1 MSSQAKLPVAS
12 QQRTRAATKGSG
24 PALTCHHALAS
35 GTNLLSSRT
44 AKRVRDLLFAALLTT
59 AALPA
64 ATSTVWELNGY
75 QDFLRGRISGLSL
88 SRDGRLTNGPALAP
102 VYDTDQSEIWA
113 LAPAPDGSLYLG
125 TGHRGRLIKV
135 DASGKGAVVWTASEP
150 EIFALAVDRAGV
162 VYAGTSPNG
171 KVYRIE
177 NGKATEYFSPGE
189 PYIWSLALAPDGALY
204 VGTGQQGK
212 IFRVTNGP
220 DNKARGELYYETG
233 QSHVTALAFDREGRL
248 LAGSEPNGILY
259 RITSTTGGGN
269 TTAGTPAKAFVLY
282 QSHLPEI
289 RSIVTASDGVIY
301 ASALGGSVA
310 RRVNATTSSLTSS
323 TPVVVAPPTSIT
335 VTADAQAAL
344 ATPPKPD
351 APKPATTPPTVSA
364 AASLTEST
372 GVEKSALYRIA
383 PDNTVDTLWT
393 SKDENAYDFTPEAS
407 GTLLV
412 LTDAQGRIYRVD
424 PRAGHG
430 ADAALIVQAN
440 ESDATRLISFAKGT
454 FAAIGSAAR
463 LVRLDPSSKTAGWFE
478 SPVHDSGAVAR
489 WGRITWSSPP
499 PGVPTSGPP
508 TTGIVFRTRTGNSQR
523 PDSTWSDWSA
533 PLSAPAVITSP
544 NARFIQWRAE
554 FSNGSSELASVRL
567 AYLPQNSSPT
577 VRSISVTSASS
588 ASKVAAAA
596 SASSAYAITVTDS
609 GDSSTPAGTQAQT
622 LSRPSGQQM
631 VVTWQADDP
640 DGDKL
645 AYTLYFRGED
655 EREWKLL
662 RANLTDNT
670 YALDSDA
677 LADGRYYFRVTATD
691 RPSNAADQ
699 AREAELVSTPVL
711 IDSTPPVVTAGA
723 ARRGGNAVDIDV
735 DAEDRGS
742 DLRRCEY
749 SLDTQP
755 WLPVEAADGVTD
767 SPREHFLIHIENFP
781 AGEHVV
787 VIRVYDSAGNAG
799 LAKVI
804 VR

>member
-1 MSSQAKLPVAS
+1 VLSRS
-12 QQRTRAATKGSG
+12 
-24 PALTCHHALAS
+24 AL
-35 GTNLLSSRT
+35 LLSSRARSGLT
-44 AKRVRDLLFAALLTT
+44 PSRDLLLIALLFS
-59 AALPA
+59 AAASA

-75 QDFLRGRISGLSL
+75 QDFLRGKIAGLSL
-88 SRDGRLTNGPALAP
+88 TADGRLTNGPALAP

-113 LAPAPDGSLYLG
+113 VATAPDGSIYLG

-135 DASGKGAVVWTASEP
+135 DASGKGSVIWTANEP

-162 VYAGTSPNG
+162 VYAGTSPEG

-177 NGKATEYFSPGE
+177 NGKATEYFAPGQ

-212 IFRVTNGP
+212 IYRVTAGAGNTGH
-220 DNKARGELYYETG
+220 GELYYETG

-259 RITSTTGGGN
+259 RITSNAGGGN
-269 TTAGTPAKAFVLY
+269 TRAKGFVLY

-289 RSIVTASDGVIY
+289 RSIITAPDGVIY

-310 RRVNATTSSLTSS
+310 QRVNAATSTTVSS
-323 TPVVVAPPTSIT
+323 TPMVTAPPTSIT

-351 APKPATTPPTVSA
+351 ASKAATTPPTVAS

-372 GVEKSALYRIA
+372 GVEKSAVYRIA

-393 SKDENAYDFTPEAS
+393 SKDENAYDFAPEAS

-430 ADAALIVQAN
+430 ADAALVVQAN
-440 ESDATRLISFAKGT
+440 ESDATRLISSARGT
-454 FAAIGSAAR
+454 FAAIGSASR
-463 LVRLDPSSKTAGWFE
+463 LVRLDPSSKTAGSFE
-478 SPVHDSGAVAR
+478 SPVHDCGAVAR
-489 WGRITWSSPP
+489 WGRISWISSAQGLVASNSSAQ
-499 PGVPTSGPP
+499 GVIPSNSSAQ
-508 TTGIVFRTRTGNSQR
+508 GIIFRTRTGNSQR

-533 PLSAPAVITSP
+533 PITAPSVIASP
-544 NARFIQWRAE
+544 NARFVQWRAE
-554 FSNGSSELASVRL
+554 FPNTPAEPARAELSSVRL

-588 ASKVAAAA
+588 ASKVTAAV
-596 SASSAYAITVTDS
+596 SSSSAYSVTVTDS
-609 GDSSTPAGTQAQT
+609 GDASTSAGTQAQT

-631 VVTWQADDP
+631 IVTWQADDP

-645 AYTLYFRGED
+645 AYTLYFRGEG
-655 EREWKLL
+655 ERDWKLL
-662 RANLTDNT
+662 RANLSDNT
-670 YALDSDA
+670 YVLDSDS
-677 LADGRYYFRVTATD
+677 LADGRYYFRVVASD
-691 RPSNAADQ
+691 RPSNTADQ
-699 AREAELVSTPVL
+699 AREAEFVSTPVL
-711 IDSTPPVVTAGA
+711 IDSTPPIVTASAPRRLSGTIRVGA
-723 ARRGGNAVDIDV
+723 ATQASDVLEIDV

-767 SPREHFLIHIENFP
+767 SPREHFLIRIDNFP

-787 VIRVYDSAGNAG
+787 VIRVYDAAGNAG